1 MNSPAGAVQQK
12 GKPKLENSSDMIEG
26 LRDLTVHIHRG
37 NATQAGSIVTDIS
50 KRLQGIIGSGDDA
63 VSKQRAQQ
71 TLFAI
76 QEVGILL
83 SENDLSGA
91 LTAARDAAKE
101 WRLQHS
107 PNENAG

>member
-1 MNSPAGAVQQK
+1 MNSPAGAVQRK
-12 GKPKLENSSDMIEG
+12 GEPKLENSLDMIEG

-50 KRLQGIIGSGDDA
+50 KRLQGIIAGDDA

-83 SENDLSGA
+83 GENDLSGA
-91 LTAARDAAKE
+91 LSAARDASKE
-101 WRLQHS
+101 WRVRQS
-107 PNENAG
+107 SSESAG

>member
-1 MNSPAGAVQQK
+1 MNSQASAVQQK

-37 NATQAGSIVTDIS
+37 NAAQAETIVTDIS
-50 KRLQGIIGSGDDA
+50 KHLQGIILSGDDA

-83 SENDLSGA
+83 GERDLSGA